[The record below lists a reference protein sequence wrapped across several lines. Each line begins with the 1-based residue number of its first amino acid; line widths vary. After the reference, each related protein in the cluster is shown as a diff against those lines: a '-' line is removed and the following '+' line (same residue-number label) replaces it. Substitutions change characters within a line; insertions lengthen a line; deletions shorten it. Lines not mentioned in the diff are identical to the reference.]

1 MKIVEQKGFVPN
13 FLVILRKRIIA
24 DVEFTSTFAK
34 SEILVLIYLSQT
46 SLKNI
51 KP

>member
-1 MKIVEQKGFVPN
+1 MKIVQQKGFVPN
-13 FLVILRKRIIA
+13 FLVILRKCII
-24 DVEFTSTFAK
+24 VVLEFMSTFAT
-34 SEILVLIYLSQT
+34 SEILVLIYLLQT